1 MTTENWQEVK
11 GVLLEGL
18 SEKDSKVTSVLL
30 ENEKKYLAETAAAGV
45 TATGNVA
52 RLEKLVMPLIRRV
65 TPATIAMDL
74 VGVQPMTQPVGQITS
89 LRVRYA
95 LASAGGGPTAGE
107 EASGVTVYDKYSLIA
122 RGEAYT
128 ASDARTEA
136 QITAVLESDGG
147 NEMNLEI
154 VKKTIEAK
162 TRKLQAKWTI
172 ESDQDAKAMHGI
184 DVESELVAAVSDE
197 IIRDLDRELIR
208 ELTNLAGT
216 VKSFDFAQA
225 DGRYSSEKFTALT
238 IGMSDLSNQI
248 AFKSKRGG
256 ATWMVISQ
264 NLLVA
269 LRHANNGAF
278 VPATASGDMSPQNT
292 LFAGVFNGNVRVYV
306 DIYATTDTILMGYKG
321 SSELDTGFVYAPY
334 VPLMQS
340 GIVTDPDT
348 YDPRMGLMTRYALAK
363 FDNST
368 TDLNNSADYYARAT
382 VSNLSLGGF

>member
-1 MTTENWQEVK
+1 MNTENWNEQKEI
-11 GVLLEGL
+11 LLDGL
-18 SEKDSKVTSVLL
+18 STKQRNITSALL
-30 ENEKKYLAETAAAGV
+30 ENERTHLVETAAAGV

-65 TPATIAMDL
+65 TPATIAMEL
-74 VGVQPMTQPVGQITS
+74 VGTQPMTQPVGQITS
-89 LRVRYA
+89 LRVKYA
-95 LASAGGGPTAGE
+95 KTIATGGPTADQ
-107 EASGVTVYDKYSLIA
+107 EASGVTVFDKYSLIA
-122 RGEAYT
+122 AGEAYT

-147 NEMNLEI
+147 NEISLEI

-184 DVESELVAAVSDE
+184 DIEQELVAAVSDE
-197 IIRDLDRELIR
+197 IIRELDRELLN
-208 ELTNLAGT
+208 ELTALAGT
-216 VKSFDFAQA
+216 VKSFDFAAA
-225 DGRYSSEKFTALT
+225 DGRYSAEKFTALT

-248 AFKSKRGG
+248 AIKCKRGG
-256 ATWMVISQ
+256 ATWMVVSQ

-269 LRHANNGAF
+269 LRHANNGSF
-278 VPATASGDMSPQNT
+278 VPATASGDLSPQNT
-292 LFAGVFNGNVRVYV
+292 LFAGVFNGNVRVFV
-306 DIYATTDTILMGYKG
+306 DIYATGDTILMGYKG

-334 VPLMQS
+334 IPLMQS
-340 GIVTDPDT
+340 GVITDPDT
-348 YDPRMGLMTRYALAK
+348 YDPRMGLMSRYALAK

-368 TDLNNSADYYARAT
+368 TDLGNSADYYGRAT